1 MKGKV
6 IAATAG
12 IFSAVLAGPAI
23 QSVLDPPGTPGARKS
38 AIMRFFAA
46 AGFRIGSDRNFTGKN
61 GLPSS
66 ANTSSFTGTAKV
78 MDYEKE

>member
-1 MKGKV
+1 
-6 IAATAG
+6 
-12 IFSAVLAGPAI
+12 
-23 QSVLDPPGTPGARKS
+23 
-38 AIMRFFAA
+38 MRFLAA
-46 AGFRIGSDRNFTGKN
+46 VGFRIGSDRNFTGKN